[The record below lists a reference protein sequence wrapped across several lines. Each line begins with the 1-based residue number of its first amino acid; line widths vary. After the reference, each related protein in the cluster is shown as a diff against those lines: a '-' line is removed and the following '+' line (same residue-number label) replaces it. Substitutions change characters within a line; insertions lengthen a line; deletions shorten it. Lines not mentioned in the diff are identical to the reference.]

1 MNEKF
6 WYQKLSLLTILLF
19 LRCGN
24 KLNIVITGGAGFIG
38 THLVEKFLEKS
49 HNVIVVDNLL
59 TGLKANLDNFTK
71 SKKFSFIDLDVQ
83 NHIEIEGEVDYV
95 LHLASAASPKAY
107 TDNPIN
113 TLKAGSIGTI
123 NTLGLA
129 KAKHAKYLLTS
140 TSEVYGDPEISPQ
153 PESYWGRVN
162 PNGVRSMYD
171 EAKRFAEAAVSSYNR
186 IYNIDSRIVRLFN
199 TYGPKMKINDG
210 RVVTNF
216 IVQALNGEDITIYGK
231 GNQTRSFC
239 YVSDTVAG
247 IIKAM
252 DSESNE
258 VFNIGNPNE
267 ITILQLAEI
276 IIQLTESKSGVKYQE
291 LPDDDPT
298 QRKPDIGKAI
308 NILDWKPDIG
318 LEEGLNKTIGWVK
331 ANLN

>member
-1 MNEKF
+1 M
-6 WYQKLSLLTILLF
+6 
-19 LRCGN
+19 
-24 KLNIVITGGAGFIG
+24 NIVITGGAGFIG

-71 SKKFSFIDLDVQ
+71 SKNFSFIDLDVQ
-83 NHIEIEGEVDYV
+83 NHIQIDGEVDYV

-267 ITILQLAEI
+267 ITILQLAET

-318 LEEGLNKTIGWVK
+318 LEEGLNKTIGWIK

>member
-1 MNEKF
+1 M
-6 WYQKLSLLTILLF
+6 
-19 LRCGN
+19 
-24 KLNIVITGGAGFIG
+24 NIVITGGAGFIG

-71 SKKFSFIDLDVQ
+71 SKNFSFIDLDVQ
-83 NHIEIEGEVDYV
+83 NHIQIDGEVDYV

-267 ITILQLAEI
+267 ITILQLAET
-276 IIQLTESKSGVKYQE
+276 IIQLTESKSGIKYQE

>member
-1 MNEKF
+1 M
-6 WYQKLSLLTILLF
+6 
-19 LRCGN
+19 
-24 KLNIVITGGAGFIG
+24 NIVVTGGAGFIG
-38 THLVEKFLEKS
+38 THLIEKLVMRGD
-49 HNVIVVDNLL
+49 NVIVIDNLL
-59 TGLKANLDNFTK
+59 TGSKENVSNFEK
-71 SKKFSFIDLDVQ
+71 YENYSFINLDVQ
-83 NHIEIEGEVDYV
+83 NYIKIEGDVDYV
-95 LHLASAASPKAY
+95 LHLASAAYPKAY

-153 PESYWGRVN
+153 PETYWGRVN

-267 ITILQLAEI
+267 ITILQLAET

-291 LPDDDPT
+291 LPDDDPS
-298 QRKPDIGKAI
+298 QRKPDIDKAI

-318 LEEGLNKTIGWVK
+318 LEEGLNKTIVWVK
-331 ANLN
+331 ANLH